1 MTGIDPVVFWVV
13 VAVVGTFGL
22 VIGSFLNVVIYR
34 LPAGRSIVS
43 PPSACPSCGKP
54 VRWFDNIP
62 VVSWLVLR
70 GRCRDCSA
78 PISVRYP
85 LIELATG
92 TLFALLAVRFLSGA
106 TVESSDAQLIAL
118 AVVLLA
124 FLYLG
129 AVGIALVAIDLE
141 THRLPNVLVM
151 PSYVVGIVLLAIAA
165 IVLGDFAALIR
176 AAIGMAVLF
185 AAYLL
190 MALAYPGGMGFGD
203 VKLAGVIG
211 LYLGWLGWGALIV
224 GAFSAFLLGGI
235 FSVALLVM
243 RRASRKSGIPFGP
256 WMIAGAFVGVFAGEQ
271 LWSGYLALFGLA

>member
-1 MTGIDPVVFWVV
+1 MTGFDPVLFWLV
-13 VAVVGTFGL
+13 VAFVGAFGL

-34 LPAGRSIVS
+34 VPAGRSVVS

-62 VVSWLVLR
+62 LVSWLVLR

-92 TLFALLAVRFLSGA
+92 TLFALLAVRFLGGA
-106 TVESSDAQLIAL
+106 SAESNDAQLIAL
-118 AVVLLA
+118 AIVLLA

-151 PSYVVGIVLLAIAA
+151 PSYIVGIVLLAIAA

-176 AAIGMAVLF
+176 AAIGMAALF
-185 AAYLL
+185 VAYLV

-243 RRASRKSGIPFGP
+243 KRVSRKSGIPFGP
-256 WMIAGAFVGVFAGEQ
+256 WMIAGAFVGVFVGEQ